1 MENPQYCLNTRKQYT
16 IPSIWPH
23 VCVLSHVWFFA
34 TLWNAA
40 YQAPLSTECLRQKY
54 WSRLSFPSKM
64 KNDQEVELEETMT
77 RNCGKVINQR
87 DHTQAECNLYNL
99 FYAQKKKV
107 T

>member
-1 MENPQYCLNTRKQYT
+1 
-16 IPSIWPH
+16 
-23 VCVLSHVWFFA
+23 
-34 TLWNAA
+34 
-40 YQAPLSTECLRQKY
+40 
-54 WSRLSFPSKM
+54 M

-77 RNCGKVINQR
+77 RDCGKVINQR